1 MIQEDKK
8 HILIVDDDDRIREL
22 LREYLQNN
30 NFYTTTAKNSLD
42 AKKKISLLKFDL
54 IILDIMMPGQ
64 SGLELTREI
73 KEKSDQPIILL
84 TAMGETSDRV
94 SGLETGA
101 DDYLPKPFEPK
112 ELLLRIKNILKR
124 IKSGKNLNPVLKFGD
139 IRVDLE
145 KMSIKSKKG
154 ITKLNTAEKALLEKM
169 ILSVGQ
175 IFQRDQ
181 ISQIIKLTKERAVDV
196 MITRLRQKIEPDPKN
211 PKYLQTVRGNGY
223 VLWTD

>member
-30 NFYTTTAKNSLD
+30 NFYTTTAKDSLD

-139 IRVDLE
+139 IRVNLE

>member
-30 NFYTTTAKNSLD
+30 NFYTTTAKDSLD

-84 TAMGETSDRV
+84 TAMGKTSDRV

>member
-1 MIQEDKK
+1 MEFEEKK
-8 HILIVDDDDRIREL
+8 HILVVDDDDRIREL
-22 LREYLQNN
+22 IKEYLDNN
-30 NFYTTTAKNSLD
+30 NFYTTTAKDAED
-42 AKKKISLLKFDL
+42 AKNKVKLIKFDL

-64 SGLELTREI
+64 NGLDLTKEI
-73 KEKSDQPIILL
+73 KYSSDQPIILL
-84 TAMGETSDRV
+84 TAMGESSDRI

-124 IKSGKNLNPVLKFGD
+124 IKKNNNFNPILRFGN
-139 IRVDLE
+139 IKVNLE
-145 KMSIKSKKG
+145 KMLISSKKG
-154 ITKLNTAEKALLEKM
+154 DVKINSAEKSLLEKM
-169 ILSVGQ
+169 VLSVGQ
-175 IFQRDQ
+175 IFQREE
-181 ISQIIKLTKERAVDV
+181 ISKIVNLSKERAVDV

>member
-30 NFYTTTAKNSLD
+30 NFYTTTAKDSLD
-42 AKKKISLLKFDL
+42 AKKKMSLLKFDL

-64 SGLELTREI
+64 SGLELTQEI
-73 KEKSDQPIILL
+73 KSKSDQPIILL

-145 KMSIKSKKG
+145 KMSVKSKKG
-154 ITKLNTAEKALLEKM
+154 IIKLNTAEKALLEKM

>member
-1 MIQEDKK
+1 MEFEEKK
-8 HILIVDDDDRIREL
+8 HILVVDDDDRIREL
-22 LREYLQNN
+22 IKEYLDNN
-30 NFYTTTAKNSLD
+30 NFYTTTAKDAED
-42 AKKKISLLKFDL
+42 AKNKVKLIKFDL

-64 SGLELTREI
+64 NGLDLTKEI
-73 KEKSDQPIILL
+73 KYSSDQPIILL
-84 TAMGETSDRV
+84 TAMGESSDRI

-124 IKSGKNLNPVLKFGD
+124 IKKNNNFNPILRFGN
-139 IRVDLE
+139 IKVNLE
-145 KMSIKSKKG
+145 KMLISSKKG
-154 ITKLNTAEKALLEKM
+154 EVKINSAEKSLLEKM
-169 ILSVGQ
+169 VLSVGQ
-175 IFQRDQ
+175 IFQREE
-181 ISQIIKLTKERAVDV
+181 ISKIVNLSKERAVDV

>member
-1 MIQEDKK
+1 MKIDEKK

-22 LREYLQNN
+22 TKEYLQSN
-30 NFYTTTAKNSLD
+30 NFYTTTAKNSED
-42 AKKKISLLKFDL
+42 AKNKIKLIKFDL

-64 SGLELTREI
+64 NGLELTKEI
-73 KEKSDQPIILL
+73 KTSSDQPIILL
-84 TAMGETSDRV
+84 TAMGGTSDRIY
-94 SGLETGA
+94 GLETGA

-124 IKSGKNLNPVLKFGD
+124 VQKNKHLNPILKFGD

-145 KMSIKSKKG
+145 KMSIKSKSGK
-154 ITKLNTAEKALLEKM
+154 TKLNAAEKSLLENM

-175 IFQRDQ
+175 IFHREQ
-181 ISQIIKLTKERAVDV
+181 ISKIVHLTKERAVDV

-223 VLWTD
+223 ILWTD